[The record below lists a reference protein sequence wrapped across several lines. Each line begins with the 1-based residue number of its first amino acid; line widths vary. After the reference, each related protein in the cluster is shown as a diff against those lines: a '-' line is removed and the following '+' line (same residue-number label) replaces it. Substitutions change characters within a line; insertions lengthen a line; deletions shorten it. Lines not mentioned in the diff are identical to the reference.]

1 MLALRDGKSRSEAY
15 EYAEGRFN
23 DRFKDFEN
31 GQLTIYFRFESK
43 NIKGDQ
49 LHHNDIQDIIA
60 YAKMRILFKKTR
72 KYGLWLFFL
81 FRKLPIE
88 GGEAYFQGFCG
99 LFLVTV

>member
-60 YAKMRILFKKTR
+60 YAKSKKPDELKKFCLNNQIKATIKL
-72 KYGLWLFFL
+72 KY
-81 FRKLPIE
+81 
-88 GGEAYFQGFCG
+88 
-99 LFLVTV
+99 